1 MRKAFGPWCLF
12 LLLVSC
18 GRQPVQQNSVSTSPN
33 SAVVNNIGIRG
44 YRRVSLEA
52 IKANIH
58 TQPGSPLNEAT
69 MKGDVERLRSLNE
82 IDDVSV
88 TDETDSSGVRTLIFN
103 VSEKPPVK

>member
-1 MRKAFGPWCLF
+1 MKKAFAPWCLF

-18 GRQPVQQNSVSTSPN
+18 GRQPLQKNSVSTSAN
-33 SAVVNNIGIRG
+33 WAVVNNIWIRG
-44 YRRVSLEA
+44 NRRISSET

-58 TQPGSPLNEAT
+58 TQPGTPINEAT
-69 MKGDVERLRSLNE
+69 VKADVERLRSLNE
-82 IDDVSV
+82 FDDVSV